1 MSDSDS
7 DNEFKDLLDAFD
19 QVTEEGHE
27 NSEACQANLEIHG
40 KVVDPYAPR
49 STIKEDDRKIIDS
62 LKNES
67 LKRKRNH
74 NDDVSSSPAKIS
86 KSIKG
91 TVYFRA
97 GF

>member
-7 DNEFKDLLDAFD
+7 DDEFKDLLDAFD

-62 LKNES
+62 LK
-67 LKRKRNH
+67 RKRNH
-74 NDDVSSSPAKIS
+74 NDDVPSSPAKIS
-86 KSIKG
+86 KSVKG
-91 TVYFRA
+91 TVYF
-97 GF
+97 